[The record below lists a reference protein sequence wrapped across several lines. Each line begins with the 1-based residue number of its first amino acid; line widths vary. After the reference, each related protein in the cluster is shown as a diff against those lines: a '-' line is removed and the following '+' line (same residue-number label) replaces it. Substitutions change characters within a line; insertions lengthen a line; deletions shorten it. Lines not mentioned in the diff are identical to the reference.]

1 MCVVSDK
8 IKFCTCVEGDFEEGA
23 YEELPHYWILHRFNN
38 QKGLMVMGMPV
49 MPLDYLQPNYSLNAQ
64 IVGDRL
70 NEKDAFDKIIEFKPK
85 DQLEI
90 VINNLSDDELDRM
103 SFCFIFKK
111 GKWVKK
117 KYDTFEIMSHY
128 DELAYGDFDE
138 LKEKSAK

>member
-8 IKFCTCVEGDFEEGA
+8 IKFCTCVEGAFEEGA
-23 YEELPHYWILHRFNN
+23 YEELPHYWLLHRFNN

-49 MPLDYLQPNYSLNAQ
+49 LSLDYLQPNYLLNAQ
-64 IVGDRL
+64 TLGDRL
-70 NEKDAFDKIIEFKPK
+70 NESDAFDKIIEFKPK

-111 GKWVKK
+111 GKWIEKE
-117 KYDTFEIMSHY
+117 YDTFEIMSHY
-128 DELAYGDFDE
+128 DELAYGDFDK
-138 LKEKSAK
+138 LKDK

>member
-49 MPLDYLQPNYSLNAQ
+49 MPLDYLQPNYLLNAQ

-90 VINNLSDDELDRM
+90 VINNLSVDELDRM